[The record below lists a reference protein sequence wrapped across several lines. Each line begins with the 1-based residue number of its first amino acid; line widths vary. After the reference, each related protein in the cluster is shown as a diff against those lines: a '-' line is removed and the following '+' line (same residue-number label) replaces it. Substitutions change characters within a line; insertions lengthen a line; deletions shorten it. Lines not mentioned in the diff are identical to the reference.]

1 MASDDESLV
10 QHPYPSSS
18 SSSAS
23 PAHRQA
29 DSTTFTVQELRL
41 ATSAGKEGKKVYV
54 PSYMGKDELCAVCGD
69 KATGYHYHCLTC
81 EGCKGFFRRTVQK
94 NLESTYSCK
103 VVGRCDI
110 DRTSRSHC
118 QRCRYD
124 KCIAMGMALD
134 LVLDNGR
141 RQAKRRLI
149 DNNRQKRRHEETVRQ
164 ALERSSPTQNEWA
177 LLWAATEAHRAT
189 SAQGNCWKE
198 HRRFLHEAIGPTLTQ
213 PAEDDHDKVNMK
225 AFCKFLSIITPAIT
239 RVVDFAKRLPKFCE
253 LPCED
258 QIVLLKG
265 CCMEI
270 MSLRAAVRYDSESKT
285 LTLNGEIAVT
295 REQFKNGGLG
305 AVSDSIFDLA
315 QSLAAFN
322 LDDTEV
328 ALLQA
333 VLLFSSDRPGL
344 HGVVAVE
351 RAQDEYLLTLE
362 HYINHKARSIQYF
375 WPKLL
380 MKVTDLR
387 LIGASHSAQLLHMK
401 VECPTELFPPLFL
414 EVFED

>member
-1 MASDDESLV
+1 SPMASDDESLV
-10 QHPYPSSS
+10 QHPQPSSS
-18 SSSAS
+18 SSPAS

-29 DSTTFTVQELRL
+29 DM
-41 ATSAGKEGKKVYV
+41 YI

-94 NLESTYSCK
+94 SLESTYSCK
-103 VVGRCDI
+103 VVGRCNI

-149 DNNRQKRRHEETVRQ
+149 DNNRQKRRHKETIRQ
-164 ALERSSPTQNEWA
+164 
-177 LLWAATEAHRAT
+177 AHRAT

-198 HRRFLHEAIGPTLTQ
+198 HRRFLHEAIGPTLTP
-213 PAEDDHDKVNMK
+213 PAEDDLDKVNMK

-295 REQFKNGGLG
+295 REQFKHGGLG

-351 RAQDEYLLTLE
+351 QAQDEYLLTLE